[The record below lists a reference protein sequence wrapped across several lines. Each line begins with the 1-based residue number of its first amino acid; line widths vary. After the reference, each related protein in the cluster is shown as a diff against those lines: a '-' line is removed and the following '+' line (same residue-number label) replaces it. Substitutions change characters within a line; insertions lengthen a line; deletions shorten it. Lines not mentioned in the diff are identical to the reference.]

1 MITAKDYVAMREGLR
16 DTFIEQRIDEA
27 ISSYG
32 VFKIGADGAVTIATR
47 LFPSA
52 SNADLERVLVRY
64 RACGWVCEIVDD
76 SRDGN
81 YIRMLVRS

>member
-16 DTFIEQRIDEA
+16 DVFIEQRIDEA
-27 ISSYG
+27 ISNHG

-52 SNADLERVLVRY
+52 NNADLERVLARY
-64 RACGWVCEIVDD
+64 RAHGWDCEIVDD

-81 YIRMLVRS
+81 FIRLMVRS